1 MSLPS
6 IKANSHSNHKRCPV
20 SSIRQ
25 RTTLLSTKTPARL
38 AGRGL
43 AEVARA
49 AVLTLAALL
58 RALVL
63 GLGLSTVEDFS
74 DVGVVVEVLL
84 VREDVY

>member
-6 IKANSHSNHKRCPV
+6 IKTNSHNNHKRCPV
-20 SSIRQ
+20 SSNRQ
-25 RTTLLSTKTPARL
+25 RTKLLSTKTPARL

-74 DVGVVVEVLL
+74 DVGVIVEVLL
-84 VREDVY
+84 CPEKMH

>member
-1 MSLPS
+1 
-6 IKANSHSNHKRCPV
+6 
-20 SSIRQ
+20 
-25 RTTLLSTKTPARL
+25 
-38 AGRGL
+38 
-43 AEVARA
+43 VARA

>member
-1 MSLPS
+1 
-6 IKANSHSNHKRCPV
+6 V
-20 SSIRQ
+20 
-25 RTTLLSTKTPARL
+25 
-38 AGRGL
+38 

-63 GLGLSTVEDFS
+63 GLRLSTVEDVS

-84 VREDVY
+84 IREVIH